1 MKCTLTPGNA
11 SYLLLPDCPS
21 LRLCKTRAKWEEG
34 IGLNSR
40 TASTR
45 ACLGE
50 IAGGIAKILVPFV
63 ALAGLEVI

>member
-1 MKCTLTPGNA
+1 
-11 SYLLLPDCPS
+11 
-21 LRLCKTRAKWEEG
+21 LCKTRAKWEEE